1 MPVATVL
8 AVAAALASAQPFD
21 LHGLATPPLQQGA
34 LVQGRAPVGT
44 SALSLDG
51 QPVALAPDGR
61 FIIGFGRDA
70 TSATLQAQTPQGDV
84 TLPLAITPRSYNVQ
98 SLPGVAKVP
107 VPDAEFAARRPAE
120 LAAIAAARAGLTTD
134 VDGWQQ
140 AFIKPA
146 QGRISGVYGS
156 QRILG
161 GVPGNPHAGLD
172 IAAPAGA
179 PVVAPADGVVRL
191 AQGPFTLEGNLV
203 LLDHGYGLVSAF
215 LHLSRIDVRVGQ
227 RVRQGE
233 ALGRVGGTGR
243 TSGPHLHWGLNWL
256 AVRLDPALLLAAPSK
271 PATPKPTTETPQ

>member
-1 MPVATVL
+1 MPVGTVL

-21 LHGLATPPLQQGA
+21 LHGTAAPSLQQGA
-34 LVQGRAPVGT
+34 LVQGRAPAGT
-44 SALSLDG
+44 SALSLNG

-70 TSATLQAQTPQGDV
+70 TSATLQAQTPQGEV
-84 TLPLAITPRSYNVQ
+84 TLPLAIAPRSYNIQ

-134 VDGWQQ
+134 VAGWQQ

-146 QGRISGVYGS
+146 HGRISGVYGS

-179 PVVAPADGVVRL
+179 PVVAPADGIVRL

-227 RVRQGE
+227 RVAQGDPIG
-233 ALGRVGGTGR
+233 LVGGTGR
-243 TSGPHLHWGLNWL
+243 ASGPHLHWGLNWL
-256 AVRLDPALLLAAPSK
+256 AVRLDPALLLAAPAK
-271 PATPKPTTETPQ
+271 PAPPKPTTETPQ